1 MKSSMTTR
9 LTDTSA
15 PNFCL
20 PSVDSLVC
28 LSDYTG
34 RRHVLLY
41 FMSRFTSS
49 LAWHGVITLGNM
61 YDSLQGQDT
70 EVLVIGR
77 GDYLGP
83 ATKLAAELG
92 LPFLFLIDINGEVF
106 YQYGLDEIGRG
117 PLPGASVIVDKQNVV
132 RYVYLGTPP
141 GNILDLTRLMIGL
154 ERLDFCLPLAPSV
167 ELCRSV

>member
-1 MKSSMTTR
+1 MKSSITTR

-34 RRHVLLY
+34 RRHVLLF

-49 LAWHGVITLGNM
+49 FAWRGVITLGTK
-61 YDSLQGQDT
+61 YDSLRAQEV
-70 EVLVIGR
+70 EVLVIGW
-77 GDYLGP
+77 GGYLGP
-83 ATKLAAELG
+83 ATRFAAELG
-92 LPFLFLIDINGEVF
+92 LPFLFLSDINGEVF

-117 PLPGASVIVDKQNVV
+117 LLPSASVIVDKQNVV
-132 RYVYLGTPP
+132 RTVYLGAPP
-141 GNILDLTRLMIGL
+141 DDILDVTRLMNAFKH
-154 ERLDFCLPLAPSV
+154 LDFCLPLAPSV